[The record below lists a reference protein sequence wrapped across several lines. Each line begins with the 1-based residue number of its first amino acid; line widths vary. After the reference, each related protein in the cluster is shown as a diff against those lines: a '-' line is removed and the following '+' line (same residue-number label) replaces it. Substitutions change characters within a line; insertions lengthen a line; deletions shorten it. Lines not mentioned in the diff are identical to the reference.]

1 MGCGKSSVGRR
12 LSQLLC
18 CRFMDLDSAI
28 EERQGR
34 SVQEIFAMEGEGAFR
49 AMELET
55 LETLTG
61 ASLCVHSDEDMSLS
75 VQEGNGIDPMYSRGP
90 LPQSGPLP
98 LAGGGRMPLSYYWVN
113 TSDSRDVK
121 SDVLVLALGGGT
133 VMTPECERIIREN
146 TCCIYLKAS
155 VETLIEHLD
164 NEADKRPL
172 LSGGE
177 LRTQIESLLSRRSAT
192 YERTAHM
199 IIDTDGKTVDEIASA
214 IYQRGA

>member
-34 SVQEIFAMEGEGAFR
+34 SVQEIFATEGEAAFR

-61 ASLCVHSDEDMSLS
+61 ASLCVHSDDDMPLPDL
-75 VQEGNGIDPMYSRGP
+75 EGNGIDPMYSRGP
-90 LPQSGPLP
+90 LPQSGSLP
-98 LAGGGRMPLSYYWVN
+98 LAGGGRMPLSYYRVN

-121 SDVLVLALGGGT
+121 SDVLVLGLF
-133 VMTPECERIIREN
+133 
-146 TCCIYLKAS
+146 S
-155 VETLIEHLD
+155 V
-164 NEADKRPL
+164 APVVPV
-172 LSGGE
+172 S
-177 LRTQIESLLSRRSAT
+177 TQPQPVSSWALSRKAT
-192 YERTAHM
+192 A
-199 IIDTDGKTVDEIASA
+199 IAKYFFISFPPFCVVR
-214 IYQRGA
+214 Q

>member
-1 MGCGKSSVGRR
+1 
-12 LSQLLC
+12 
-18 CRFMDLDSAI
+18 
-28 EERQGR
+28 
-34 SVQEIFAMEGEGAFR
+34 
-49 AMELET
+49 MELET

-61 ASLCVHSDEDMSLS
+61 ASLCVHSDDDMPLS
-75 VQEGNGIDPMYSRGP
+75 VQEGNGIDPVYSRGP

-98 LAGGGRMPLSYYWVN
+98 LAGGGRMPLSYYRVN
-113 TSDSRDVK
+113 TSDSRDVE

-172 LSGGE
+172 LSGGD
-177 LRTQIESLLSRRSAT
+177 LRTQIENLMSRRSAT

-214 IYQRGA
+214 IYHV